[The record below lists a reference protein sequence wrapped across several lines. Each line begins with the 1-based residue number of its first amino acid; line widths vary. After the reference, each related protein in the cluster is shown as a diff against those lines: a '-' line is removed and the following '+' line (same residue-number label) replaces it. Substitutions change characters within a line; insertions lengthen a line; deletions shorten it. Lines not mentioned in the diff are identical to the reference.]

1 MPSSLVKIKSLVK
14 KRKLWKK
21 YRYNK
26 NPQNKTKYEEA
37 RTEANR
43 LVRKAKYE
51 YERTIAI
58 NMKEDN
64 KIFWKFTAN
73 LCHRLFISPWAN
85 FTFQSILF
93 NCALIFS

>member
-1 MPSSLVKIKSLVK
+1 MSRKYDTPWINEESKIALVK

-37 RTEANR
+37 RTEANI
-43 LVRKAKYE
+43 LVRKEIYE

-58 NMKEDN
+58 NMKENN
-64 KIFWKFTAN
+64 KIFWKF
-73 LCHRLFISPWAN
+73 IK
-85 FTFQSILF
+85 
-93 NCALIFS
+93 